1 MDKKINQNSVLMFLK
16 LEMKQVINTG
26 KEVVTYTDLI
36 SVSGCSG
43 AGCIIFD
50 PDSGSG
56 LYKI

>member
-1 MDKKINQNSVLMFLK
+1 MFLK